1 MIRAEHELHQRRLG
15 RNVGVALSL
24 VALIAIV
31 LGLTFVKVT
40 RGGGAAALEGFDHA
54 VRPGI
59 TTPETTAGEGN

>member
-1 MIRAEHELHQRRLG
+1 M
-15 RNVGVALSL
+15 GVALSL